1 MRAGPLELLYEARA
15 KSLGLCDLTMSITV
29 RANVHIIRVIGARAP
44 AVWADRHL
52 VVGHLLLG

>member
-1 MRAGPLELLYEARA
+1 MRAGPLELLDEART
-15 KSLGLCDLTMSITV
+15 KSLGFCDLTMPIAV